1 MKNIKNTLLLVL
13 LLGFCAPAFASVH
26 NLKRAEFEFHVG
38 PAFPMGKFGKKAFP
52 SFSETASGTYRLDYH
67 GAKIGLNYGLAFQY
81 YATPHWGIL
90 VMFNGHSNKVSAN
103 DFSPYKPAG
112 TANLDWNTSSKGKW
126 SEFMAMAGMTFRVSL
141 FSRMTLAFRAY
152 LGYAHLVAPY
162 YSSEAKNQNTTYAF
176 QLKSASDANFGYG
189 AGAALKFLIS
199 RGFHLDIR
207 CDYMGAV
214 PFYFRR
220 VKSTVVTDMPN
231 VQIPDREFRNT
242 FHENFSMINLSFGF
256 TVAF

>member
-1 MKNIKNTLLLVL
+1 MKRFCNIILVL
-13 LLGFCAPAFASVH
+13 LLAAVLVPKAFAGVGI
-26 NLKRAEFEFHVG
+26 LKRAEFEFHVG
-38 PAFPMGKFGKKAFP
+38 PAFPLGSFKTKALS
-52 SFSETASGTYRLDYH
+52 SFSQSSADAFRLNYH
-67 GAKIGLNYGLAFQY
+67 GAKTGLNYGLAFQY
-81 YATPHWGIL
+81 YATPHFGVL
-90 VMFNGHSNKVSAN
+90 VMFNGHSNKISAN
-103 DFSPYKPAG
+103 NFSTYNP
-112 TANLDWNTSSKGKW
+112 TWNWKTNSQGKW

-141 FSRMTLAFRAY
+141 LPKMTLAFRAY

-162 YSSEAKNQNTTYAF
+162 YGSETKIQNTLYSY
-176 QLKSASDANFGYG
+176 QLKSASDANLGYG
-189 AGAALKFLIS
+189 AGAALKFLVA

-220 VKSTVVTDMPN
+220 VKSTLITEIPN
-231 VQIPDREFRNT
+231 ANIPDQVFKNT

>member
-1 MKNIKNTLLLVL
+1 MKNLRNILLALLLATVL
-13 LLGFCAPAFASVH
+13 LPEAFAGVGS
-26 NLKRAEFEFHVG
+26 LKRAEFEFHIG
-38 PAFPMGKFGKKAFP
+38 PAFPFPLGSFGQKAFSGFSGEKP
-52 SFSETASGTYRLDYH
+52 SYRLQYH

-81 YATPHWGIL
+81 YATPHFGVL
-90 VMFNGHSNKVSAN
+90 VMFNGHSNKISAN
-103 DFSPYKPAG
+103 NFSTFNPA
-112 TANLDWNTSSKGKW
+112 WNWKTNSQGKW
-126 SEFMAMAGMTFRVSL
+126 SEFMAMAGITFRVSL
-141 FSRMTLAFRAY
+141 LPKMTLAFRAY

-162 YSSEAKNQNTTYAF
+162 YGSEVKIQNTTYHY

-189 AGAALKFLIS
+189 AGAALKFLVA

-220 VKSTVVTDMPN
+220 VKSTLITEIPN
-231 VQIPDREFRNT
+231 VNIPDQVFRNT